1 MRTSVRIVRES
12 PRRDALKK
20 KTSPCSAVSPPCARF
35 RTIDPSVK
43 STPGRGVNERA
54 RRSDA
59 PATGRDRRR
68 ERAREGRRALSLA
81 LRSSESARTTTA
93 APRDVLGAARRR
105 EGKRASA
112 ARSFCSLIVSGEKTK
127 EDLIFD
133 RFSNDAGG
141 SRARAH
147 RSKPCAARRGR
158 GPRGASPWKRR
169 ARTRAGRAPRGW
181 RQSRR
186 RPLVVGSDS
195 ILPARERRECGR
207 ARGGQIRGREKARG
221 RRARGDGDDDG
232 DARRLDGDDDD
243 DARAIERAGGRGR
256 GRTGVDEL

>member
-1 MRTSVRIVRES
+1 MS
-12 PRRDALKK
+12 PR
-20 KTSPCSAVSPPCARF
+20 AVCNDRSLGDE
-35 RTIDPSVK
+35 IDPG
-43 STPGRGVNERA
+43 TRGERA
-54 RRSDA
+54 RRSV
-59 PATGRDRRR
+59 GRPSHGTRPTP
-68 ERAREGRRALSLA
+68 RAREGGETRLELGVEVVRVRA
-81 LRSSESARTTTA
+81 
-93 APRDVLGAARRR
+93 DDDGGAARRLGGCET
-105 EGKRASA
+105 EGGE
-112 ARSFCSLIVSGEKTK
+112 ARVGGPIVSFAHRFGGNKKTK

-158 GPRGASPWKRR
+158 GPRGASPWRRR

-186 RPLVVGSDS
+186 RPLVVGTDS

-221 RRARGDGDDDG
+221 RRARGDGDGDG
-232 DARRLDGDDDD
+232 DARRLDDDDDD
-243 DARAIERAGGRGR
+243 DARAIEASGRA
-256 GRTGVDEL
+256 RTGAHRRR